1 KVLLKY
7 RLLLLKYRIVMP
19 WRLTNLILLL
29 EFIHSTLKKGD
40 NNVEAKGFDFL
51 APTTRR
57 NSMRFYWEEVQ
68 ALEIRLVLA
77 LGMFSGHS
85 GLRIKTFWFTDKLIK
100 TGYSGSFRRRNS
112 WPETN
117 FEVIDAHIGHIT

>member
-1 KVLLKY
+1 SVEGTTEVPY
-7 RLLLLKYRIVMP
+7 
-19 WRLTNLILLL
+19 T
-29 EFIHSTLKKGD
+29 STEVPSTSTEVPLGD

-51 APTTRR
+51 APTTRT

-85 GLRIKTFWFTDKLIK
+85 DLRINFSKQVIAE
-100 TGYSGSFRRRNS
+100 SFKRRNS
-112 WPETN
+112 CQKQM
-117 FEVIDAHIGHIT
+117 FEMIDAHIGHIT